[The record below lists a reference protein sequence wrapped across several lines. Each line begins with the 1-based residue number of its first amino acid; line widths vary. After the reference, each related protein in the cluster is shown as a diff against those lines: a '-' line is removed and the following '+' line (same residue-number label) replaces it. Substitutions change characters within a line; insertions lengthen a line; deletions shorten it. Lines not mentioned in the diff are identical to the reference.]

1 MLLAELDDTAEGKLI
16 ATLASIEPGVF
27 GNDLPESA
35 ASRLD
40 RIPKKDALALIEA
53 LLALYIIKANNK
65 KSASELVG
73 EVAANLAC
81 DLELKSDEDNR
92 DKNETLNRFKER
104 LLKLM
109 SVPSLELCA
118 KATGLQGE
126 YDQIFVAARILT
138 DIRPIFGNDIK
149 DQPTNALIVHNL
161 KIEFLDSGVLKEIF
175 FALDGKDLI
184 ELTEEASRAGT
195 KEETLSKLLSGIKV
209 QMISTVEKG

>member
-1 MLLAELDDTAEGKLI
+1 MTLAGLDEKVERELI
-16 ATLASIEPGVF
+16 AALESIEPAVF
-27 GNDLPESA
+27 GNDLPKSV

-40 RIPKKDALALIEA
+40 GIPSKTALALIDA
-53 LLALYIIKANNK
+53 LLTLYIIKANNK
-65 KSASELVG
+65 KSASELAA

-81 DLELKSDEDNR
+81 DLESKSENE
-92 DKNETLNRFKER
+92 KNESFDRLNAR
-104 LLKLM
+104 LLKLL

-138 DIRPIFGNDIK
+138 DIRPIFGNNIEE
-149 DQPTNALIVHNL
+149 QPINALIVHNL

-184 ELTEEASRAGT
+184 ALTEETNRAKT
-195 KEETLSKLLSGIKV
+195 KQETISKLLLGMKV
-209 QMISTVEKG
+209 QMIGTVEKG